1 MTATGRPQAAH
12 AALTGR
18 HARSTRGPMR
28 SLVGILLAA
37 ALSLLAT
44 QPAAARDLQ
53 DILNEGRLRVGIG
66 LFTPWAMRAED
77 NALIG
82 FEVDVARRLAADMN
96 VRAELRVL
104 PFDDLIPALERQDID
119 IIAAGLTI
127 TPERA
132 LHVNFSNPY
141 AEGGI
146 GLATHT
152 ANTAE
157 VERLQ
162 DLDDE
167 KYTVAV
173 VGQSV
178 AFEVVR
184 RTLPNVDI
192 VLFDSIAAASA
203 ALVAGEV
210 DAYLEDEPVPAFLA
224 LDNPDAVDRPLAR
237 PILPSPQA
245 FAIRKG
251 DADFLAFLNAWIT
264 SRTADT
270 FLPSTKRYW
279 FETVEWRRNVER
291 RR

>member
-1 MTATGRPQAAH
+1 MTETGRPHRIDPRTLRRA
-12 AALTGR
+12 R
-18 HARSTRGPMR
+18 RSRRARSTA
-28 SLVGILLAA
+28 SLLFAA
-37 ALSLLAT
+37 ALALLTAF
-44 QPAAARDLQ
+44 PAAARDFQ

-66 LFTPWAMRAED
+66 LFAPWAIRAE
-77 NALIG
+77 NNELIG
-82 FEVDVARRLAADMN
+82 FEVDVARQLAADLG
-96 VRAELRVL
+96 VRADLRVL
-104 PFDDLIPALERQDID
+104 PFEDLIPALERQDID
-119 IIAAGLTI
+119 IIAAALTI
-127 TPERA
+127 TPQRA
-132 LHVNFSNPY
+132 KHVNFSNPY

-157 VERLQ
+157 VESLQ

-173 VGQSV
+173 VGE
-178 AFEVVR
+178 AAALELVR
-184 RTLPNVDI
+184 RTLPNVTI
-192 VLFDSIAAASA
+192 RVFDAIADASA

-224 LDNPDAVDRPLAR
+224 LDNPDVVDRPLAQ
-237 PILPSPQA
+237 PILPSPQG

-251 DADFLAFLNAWIT
+251 DPDFLAYLNAWIT

-270 FLPSTKRYW
+270 FLPSTHRYW
-279 FETVEWRRNVER
+279 FESVQWRRDVGR